1 MAINGVNSGINDI
14 YSSIF
19 GTPGSDSASSG
30 TYSLGDYA
38 LIRNGSYKKLLK
50 AYYATEE
57 NSKTENDSS
66 KEENNDSKTSLLGV
80 KANAA
85 SLNNSLED
93 LRKASLYESTGVDE
107 EGNKT
112 YDKEKILENVKSF
125 VEDYNDY
132 IKSSSELDNES
143 ILRKSLKMTKL
154 TSVNSRLLS
163 EAGIEIGENNTLSI
177 NEDKLKKADITTLT
191 SLFNGEF
198 SYGDQIQ
205 DVSRQSY
212 LQANSLAYNSN
223 SGSSYT
229 YNGGYATLGTTNGV
243 LNRYL

>member
-1 MAINGVNSGINDI
+1 MAINGVNSGVNDF
-14 YSSIF
+14 YNSIF
-19 GTPGSDSASSG
+19 GTSSSG
-30 TYSLGDYA
+30 SKESNFSLSDHYM
-38 LIRNGSYKKLLK
+38 IKNGTYKKLMK

-57 NSKTENDSS
+57 TDTEGNA
-66 KEENNDSKTSLLGV
+66 EEEAEAKTSLLGV

-93 LRKASLYESTGVDE
+93 LRKSSLYESTGVDE

-112 YDKEKILENVKSF
+112 YNREKILESVKSF

-132 IKSSSELDNES
+132 IKSSSKLDNES

-154 TSVNSRLLS
+154 TSVNSKLLS
-163 EAGIEIGENNTLSI
+163 EVGIEIGENNTLSI
-177 NEDKLKKADITTLT
+177 NESKLNEAHITTLT
-191 SLFNGEF
+191 SLFQGEF

-205 DVSRQSY
+205 DASRQSY